1 MKDPVTVEVARQNAT
16 AENVKQTVYR
26 IEESEKNAAVE
37 HLLKD
42 RNQEQV
48 LIFSNTKAGASPSG
62 KTAGTKGDEGFR
74 HSWRQDAG

>member
-48 LIFSNTKAGASPSG
+48 LIFSNTKAGASRL
-62 KTAGTKGDEGFR
+62 ARQLERKGMKAPAIHGD
-74 HSWRQDAG
+74 QDAG